1 MKYLILRTAFLGALL
16 SITSA
21 CGGGHDPKS
30 ANDPAGGTGGASTGG
45 TGGAAG
51 QSASGMPVPPGPGDV
66 PRPSGT
72 SANLRVLPWA
82 GFSAGVSYTFDDS
95 QPSQLEHW
103 QELKATGIRMTFY
116 INSVSNWAAGYDDT
130 WRDALAQGHE
140 IANHTVHH
148 CRPSELTDAD
158 TSTCSNGLAT
168 VEEEIDQCTAYIAS
182 PIGQPVVWT
191 FAYPF
196 GDLGYKAAASTRF
209 FLARGVQ
216 QGTIAPT
223 DARDP
228 FNLPIIGYAG
238 DPTVPGG
245 DPVTLFNMDIDTAVA
260 QGRWIIYLLHSILPT
275 TNNWFAGEDIA
286 AITGSIEHA
295 KGLGNVWLDSVVN
308 IGAYWLGQRVVQ
320 AAVPATDDGK
330 TTWTW
335 TLPEHFPPGHFLRV
349 AVDGGTLSQG
359 QPLTW
364 DGHGYY
370 EVALD
375 AGTLEWNP

>member
-1 MKYLILRTAFLGALL
+1 
-16 SITSA
+16 
-21 CGGGHDPKS
+21 
-30 ANDPAGGTGGASTGG
+30 
-45 TGGAAG
+45 
-51 QSASGMPVPPGPGDV
+51 MPVPPGPGDV

-182 PIGQPVVWT
+182 PIGQPAVWT

-216 QGTIAPT
+216 QGTIAPN

-245 DPVTLFNMDIDTAVA
+245 DPVTLFNTDIDTAVT
-260 QGRWIIYLLHSILPT
+260 QGRWLIYLFHSILPT

-286 AITGSIEHA
+286 AITGSIEISLCTGEA
-295 KGLGNVWLDSVVN
+295 S
-308 IGAYWLGQRVVQ
+308 ARRS
-320 AAVPATDDGK
+320 A
-330 TTWTW
+330 
-335 TLPEHFPPGHFLRV
+335 
-349 AVDGGTLSQG
+349 
-359 QPLTW
+359 
-364 DGHGYY
+364 
-370 EVALD
+370 
-375 AGTLEWNP
+375 